1 MSSMWR
7 KLKEED
13 FQLQDKKGIEME
25 LKERIS
31 RKVKEMDKIVNQE
44 AIPSM
49 QEIHKNTVVQNQE
62 EQT

>member
-7 KLKEED
+7 KSREED
-13 FQLQDKKGIEME
+13 SQLQDKKGIEME

-31 RKVKEMDKIVNQE
+31 RKAKEMDKIVNQE

-49 QEIHKNTVVQNQE
+49 QEIHKDI
-62 EQT
+62 